1 MQTEVFNLNS
11 CIWSYNIL
19 DNLSDSTVKFMYN
32 SLLEEYNINR
42 KLIYKMNVVKYDYFY
57 YLYNLYNPHIK
68 YMRDKLVSRKIDA
81 DSIDKKM
88 GLKISD

>member
-32 SLLEEYNINR
+32 SLLEE
-42 KLIYKMNVVKYDYFY
+42 
-57 YLYNLYNPHIK
+57 
-68 YMRDKLVSRKIDA
+68 
-81 DSIDKKM
+81 
-88 GLKISD
+88 